1 MFTRRPPR
9 VEPGA
14 SDVERSDG
22 VLPGGPTDRQP
33 QTPARENALKV
44 VWALA
49 WPAVV
54 LNSLQVV
61 NNLLDTGFVGQ
72 LDQAS
77 TVAYG
82 GVMPIGFFFFSIG
95 FALATAA
102 TAMVSRAF
110 GAGDADGCRTACRK
124 VLGVTAVLGL
134 VAAFAMVA
142 AARPASHLMLPDA
155 DGDAGRLMVGYLILY
170 AIGLPAH
177 YVILTLAGSLRGIG
191 DTRSPMVI
199 SGMQIVLHIA
209 LNYILIFPSH
219 TLGGVTIPGFDLGL
233 AGAGASITISAWFS
247 ASVYLLF
254 VTRTPLGRQWNLSW
268 PEAPWVRRVMSV
280 SVPAAMM
287 SLLRV
292 ASLTAFMLVL
302 RYVPD
307 SEAAISAVRPA
318 FSIESMMFMPAF
330 GLSAA
335 AAALVGQSLG
345 MRRPDRA
352 EKLGWVAAH
361 SSAVVTLLL
370 CAPIFLFAQ
379 PIMDVMLPGKPEAA
393 HQAALLLQWLCVTEV
408 GFSYAMVLIG
418 AMQGAGDT
426 VRPLWITIFSLWVLR
441 VPLAW
446 ALAIPFGF
454 GAQGAW
460 AAMSISQFI
469 QGILAVW
476 IFRQGRWKLREV

>member
-1 MFTRRPPR
+1 MFARKRPR
-9 VEPGA
+9 LASGA
-14 SDVERSDG
+14 SDSEAPDG
-22 VLPGGPTDRQP
+22 VLRDGPPRTQPGP
-33 QTPARENALKV
+33 PAHESPLKV

-61 NNLLDTGFVGQ
+61 NTLLDTGFVGQ

-82 GVMPIGFFFFSIG
+82 GAMPIGFFFFSIG

-110 GAGDADGCRTACRK
+110 GAGDQDGYQTACRK
-124 VLGVTAVLGL
+124 VLGVTSVLGMI
-134 VAAFAMVA
+134 AAGAMALAAVP
-142 AARPASHLMLPDA
+142 AARLMLPDA
-155 DGDAGRLMVGYLILY
+155 TGDAGRHMVSYLVAY
-170 AIGLPAH
+170 AIGLPAN

-209 LNYILIFPSH
+209 LNYLLIFPSR
-219 TLGGVTIPGFDLGL
+219 TVGGVAIPGFDLGL
-233 AGAGASITISAWFS
+233 TGAGASLTISAWFS
-247 ASVYLLF
+247 AIVYLLF
-254 VTRTPLGRQWNLSW
+254 VTRTPLGRQWNISW
-268 PEAPWVRRVMSV
+268 PEPTWVRRVMTISI
-280 SVPAAMM
+280 PAAMM

-352 EKLGWVAAH
+352 ERLGWVAAH

-370 CAPIFLFAQ
+370 CVPIFFFAR
-379 PIMDVMLPGKPEAA
+379 PIMEIMLPRKPEAA
-393 HQAALLLQWLCVTEV
+393 HEAALLLQWLCVTEV

-426 VRPLWITIFSLWVLR
+426 VRPLWITVFSLWVLR

-446 ALAIPFGF
+446 VLAIPLGF

-460 AAMSISQFI
+460 AAMSFSQFI